1 MTIRSRIKR
10 ATLSALT
17 LFAAAAAISAA
28 EENLT
33 PAISA
38 GTTSANSASAGT
50 ISAGTATL
58 AVTPIAGTRAGTP
71 SERTS
76 AQALIFS
83 AETAIRAGLPAL
95 ATEFLQTEAQ
105 NKTLPNAER
114 DRILTLLAGAQ
125 LACGEYDAAVATLA
139 EISGDSPQKRL
150 REALVAIAQNRESDA
165 EKLLDGLDAAAFPQ
179 EEKSWLFLARAVTAG
194 THGEAEIA
202 ETNFAEA
209 EKNAVTPSVR
219 AHMTFL
225 RNWALVTNG
234 SADAP
239 AVDLDELRAARDAA
253 RGTPE
258 FAECGKLYIVAL
270 AKTGDRAGALAALH
284 ETVPVPEEDA
294 AEFALLEGLLSDDP
308 AGTDA
313 RAAFQRVIAARPSRA
328 LQSEAFSGLFYGI
341 SALRREARTEE
352 AILAANAIE
361 TFLSAL
367 PADSSVRDLELFTR
381 ARIAL
386 SIGNAHLAQAL
397 AGELLSSF
405 PASPYVQDSLR
416 MLISIAVQQKEYRRA
431 VTLLNRLRETNMS
444 VEETLRTDILIADC
458 NFLSGDFRLA
468 AAGYSRV
475 SQVEQ
480 LSGDALGVVFFQQ
493 AFSNIRNG
501 DVASAAEMLDSDL
514 AKRVPAAWTMRTEC
528 VVIEALFQA
537 NLLENAAARAKTF
550 LARTDLLPDFRMRI
564 LWIQAVLAID
574 LKDAET
580 ALSGADLIAKLAENL
595 GENASAALRES
606 APELVSRSILLK
618 ARALFLANDDEGGLK
633 LLSDLRE
640 RYPNSVP
647 AVVSWLEEGRRF
659 NDLGKPS
666 RALVC
671 YETLLERYG
680 DKEDFAEYAAIAVF
694 EAAQASATIGRPDDA
709 VKQMQKL
716 VSRFPRSPLAFY
728 ARMRQADFFRILND
742 FDSALAVYDN
752 LLATET
758 DRAELRVIEMRRADA
773 LRAIAARSENDESAR
788 TTFLEAL
795 ARAESAYE
803 RLFSLPE
810 QALSLKA
817 EAGYKWAT
825 AVAHSVPAGTEND
838 SAETLAARKKAEQRA
853 IVIYWRTAT
862 ETLEETRS
870 RGTAALGNSGGYWI
884 SRCMFAL
891 AAIYEQNG
899 DYESARSAY
908 RKISE
913 WSAEGLVPGK
923 RYAEWRL
930 DKILEK

>member
-10 ATLSALT
+10 ATLATLA
-17 LFAAAAAISAA
+17 LFAAAAALSAA
-28 EENLT
+28 AEK
-33 PAISA
+33 PAAAA
-38 GTTSANSASAGT
+38 GTNSAASA
-50 ISAGTATL
+50 AGAAT
-58 AVTPIAGTRAGTP
+58 IAGTPVTGTQAGTP
-71 SERTS
+71 SESTS
-76 AQALIFS
+76 VQSRIFS

-95 ATEFLQTEAQ
+95 AIEFLQPEAQ
-105 NKTLPNAER
+105 NKALPNADR

-125 LACGEYDAAVATLA
+125 LACGDYADAAATLA
-139 EISGDSPQKRL
+139 DISGNSPQKRL
-150 REALVAIAQNRESDA
+150 RAALVAIAQNRENDA
-165 EKLLDGLDAAAFPQ
+165 EELLDGLDDAAFPQ
-179 EEKSWLFLARAVTAG
+179 EEKSWFFLARAVASG
-194 THGEAEIA
+194 AQGDAESA
-202 ETNFAEA
+202 EKNFAEA
-209 EKNAVTPSVR
+209 EKNAATASVR
-219 AHMTFL
+219 AHMEFL
-225 RNWALVTNG
+225 HSWTRVTHGG
-234 SADAP
+234 SDSP

-258 FAECGKLYIVAL
+258 FADRAKLHIVAI
-270 AKTGDRAGALAALH
+270 AKTGDRAGALSALR
-284 ETVPVPEEDA
+284 EATPVPEKNA
-294 AEFALLEGLLSDDP
+294 AEFALLEGLLSDDL

-313 RAAFQRVIAARPSRA
+313 RDAFRRVIAARPSRA
-328 LQSEAFSGLFYGI
+328 LQIEAFAGLFYGV
-341 SALRREARTEE
+341 SLLRRESRNEE

-361 TFLSAL
+361 AFLSAL
-367 PADSSVRDLELFTR
+367 PADDAVRDAELYTR
-381 ARIAL
+381 AHIAL
-386 SIGNAHLAQAL
+386 FIGNEHLAQAL
-397 AGELLSSF
+397 SGELLSSF
-405 PASPYVQDSLR
+405 PASPYAQDALR
-416 MLISIAVQQKEYRRA
+416 ILVSAAVRQKEYRRA
-431 VTLLNRLRETNMS
+431 VTFLNRLRETDIS
-444 VEETLRTDILIADC
+444 SASRLQTDILIADC
-458 NFLSGDFRLA
+458 NFLSGDWRLA
-468 AAGYSRV
+468 AGGYARAVQAGT
-475 SQVEQ
+475 

-493 AFSNIRNG
+493 AFSHIRNG
-501 DVASAAEMLDSDL
+501 DVASAAELLDSES
-514 AKRVPAAWTMRTEC
+514 AKSVPAPWTMRTEC

-537 NLLENAAARAKTF
+537 NLSENAAARAKRF

-580 ALSGADLIAKLAENL
+580 ALSGADMIAELAENL
-595 GENASAALRES
+595 GDDASAALRER

-618 ARALFLANDDEGGLK
+618 ARALFLVNDDEGGLK
-633 LLSDLRE
+633 LLADLRE
-640 RYPNSVP
+640 RYPDSVP
-647 AVVSWLEEGRRF
+647 AAVSWLEEGRRF

-680 DKEDFAEYAAIAVF
+680 DKEEFAEYAAIAVF

-716 VSRFPRSPLAFY
+716 VSLFPRSPLVFY

-758 DRAELRVIEMRRADA
+758 DRAELRVVEIRRADA

-795 ARAESAYE
+795 GRAESAYE

-810 QALSLKA
+810 QDLSLKA
-817 EAGYKWAT
+817 EAGFKWAAAT
-825 AVAHSVPAGTEND
+825 EHSVPAGTGKE
-838 SAETLAARKKAEQRA
+838 SAGTAEARKKAEQQA
-853 IVIYWRTAT
+853 IIIYWRAAT

-891 AAIYEQNG
+891 AAIYERNG
-899 DYESARSAY
+899 DFESARNAY
-908 RKISE
+908 RKIAE